1 MATTSTLFPSV
12 LPLLATATMAPLR
25 SATEAALALMIR
37 HCITDA
43 EILAALAS
51 STQFDPSVPVVA
63 KSKKEK
69 RMAAA
74 AMEVEAPGK
83 ILLDLIE
90 LVEKSLTSS
99 RYAALALPSV
109 LALASALF
117 LRLRLRPASSSSVR
131 PAPAA
136 TTLLSKILVLV
147 GKMREDERFEWK
159 RESEEVLAVVVGVC
173 GPEWVLGIM
182 PLGLEE
188 GTNPG
193 KARAWLLP
201 LLKPAITNTR
211 LGHFREVFVPLS
223 ASLFA
228 KAEAA
233 RGGDRGMEAKVWETL
248 VSQIWALLSGYCEV
262 PTDLVEA
269 FDLEFVS
276 LLANVLYTQPT
287 LRSSIFKS
295 LSTLLASAT
304 SLASST
310 SPPELLVAQ
319 FGITPLDGQRYLNH
333 LKSMTTNILGVSFNV
348 YGKLARG
355 EGAFVL
361 ECVGNWMGALP
372 SSEVEATY
380 SRIEGL
386 LIQALAVPIP
396 KVASGKGHG
405 APKFASATDEIIPAT
420 HALLDILITL
430 IPHAGPVE
438 KKLFDL
444 ACGESVLG
452 SADQAVQKKGYR
464 ILSRL
469 AEERGGKVIEGRVG
483 EIIEQLV
490 DAGSTVAVGAKRV
503 SESVFDFHSILMIRL

>member
-1 MATTSTLFPSV
+1 MTRSRTNPAGALSTTATLFPSV
-12 LPLLATATMAPLR
+12 LPLLSTATTAPLR
-25 SATEAALALMIR
+25 AATEAALALMIR

-43 EILAALAS
+43 EIAAALAG
-51 STQFDPSVPVVA
+51 STVFDPSAAPV
-63 KSKKEK
+63 KGKKEK
-69 RMAAA
+69 KAS
-74 AMEVEAPGK
+74 APGTT
-83 ILLDLIE
+83 LLDLIE

-99 RYAALALPSV
+99 RYAAMALPHV
-109 LALASALF
+109 LALSSALF
-117 LRLRLRPASSSSVR
+117 LRLRLRSASSSTVR
-131 PAPAA
+131 PPPAA
-136 TTLLSKILVLV
+136 TTLLSKTLVLV

-159 RESEEVLAVVVGVC
+159 REAEQVLAAAVGVC
-173 GPEWVLGIM
+173 GPEWVLSVM

-188 GTNPG
+188 GSNPTR
-193 KARAWLLP
+193 ARAWLLP

-211 LGHFREVFVPLS
+211 LNHFREVFVPLS

-233 RGGDRGMEAKVWETL
+233 READRGMEAKVWETL
-248 VSQIWALLSGYCEV
+248 VGQIWALLSGYCEV

-269 FDLEFVS
+269 FDNDFVS
-276 LLANVLYTQPT
+276 LLANVLYTQPG
-287 LRSSIFKS
+287 LRPSIFKS
-295 LSTLLASAT
+295 LSTLLASAS

-319 FGITPLDGQRYLNH
+319 FGITPADGQRYLAH
-333 LKSMTTNILGVSFNV
+333 LRSMTSNILGVSFNV

-355 EGAFVL
+355 EGAYVL

-372 SSEVEATY
+372 EKDVEATY

-386 LIQALAVPIP
+386 LVQALAVPLP
-396 KVASGKGHG
+396 KANKGHG
-405 APKFASATDEIIPAT
+405 APKAPSATDDIIPPT

-438 KKLFDL
+438 QRMFEL
-444 ACGESVLG
+444 ACGPSVVG

-469 AEERGGKVIEGRVG
+469 AEERNGSVIEGRVG
-483 EIIEQLV
+483 EVIEQLV
-490 DAGSTVAVGAKRV
+490 EAGGSVAMGAKRV
-503 SESVFDFHSILMIRL
+503 RAALPSRPG